1 MMDSCRLTSV
11 DELVNSAG
19 NAQHIR
25 EDHSNV
31 NILQQA
37 EKYINQSFQHEDKL
51 ECVESGISPL
61 LLGSNNSLSE
71 QKIATFAHQFI
82 EKTF

>member
-1 MMDSCRLTSV
+1 MFAREAACYPKQLMMDSCRLTSV

-37 EKYINQSFQHEDKL
+37 EKYINQSFQHEDGL
-51 ECVESGISPL
+51 ECVESGISH
-61 LLGSNNSLSE
+61 S
-71 QKIATFAHQFI
+71 
-82 EKTF
+82 